1 MATVRELVTVLKYH
15 VDKSGL
21 REYKNQA
28 VAAARQIGTAVR
40 TASAVGRGGFQGLFL
55 GLRDAVREQRTFI
68 RDQAILLRQ
77 TRQVGGQY
85 SALAGYLRAAF
96 AGIGVASITNAI
108 DQAMGSEAQID
119 IFAQN
124 PANKNLIR
132 DQIYRHAQASGSD
145 YIAGVDMFGSIAR
158 NRSTLGLSDADAIKL
173 ADLTGKAVATTSKG
187 AAQDSAAILQFSQA
201 LGSGVLQG
209 DELRSILENSGGLA
223 VAIAESF
230 GISVTELKEM
240 GKAGKLTAKEMAQG
254 LLKQAEKIEAKFN
267 ALPKGFG
274 KGMTLIRNAWV
285 KTARDINEA
294 TKASERFFK
303 VNQLV
308 AENLIGIL
316 KTLTLLGTS
325 WALIRMRA
333 ALMGGLQGVTML
345 GAALIRLRA
354 LGMGALFPFLRM
366 ATILTSLYLVGE
378 DISVWMQGG
387 KSLIGTLI
395 GPASD
400 WKPQIDSIINSIASI
415 KEWITGSTEGLGA
428 WLTKWGTISVVV
440 GGLAML
446 FAPFVAMIVNLA
458 TYLVPLLWAAITKHP
473 IGLLI
478 AALGTVIAN
487 WDTIISKVKE
497 AWGYISKVLGTDGAS
512 FRNPD
517 PNNPAVNYGN
527 ARERK
532 LQNINNRAIGNRLY
546 GDSIDLI
553 QNNYITTNGSPAEVG
568 RAVGSAA
575 QQGVK
580 RAVDNK
586 PAPGYGSVEAPP

>member
-55 GLRDAVREQRTFI
+55 GVRDAVREQRTFI
-68 RDQAILLRQ
+68 REQAVLLRQ

-85 SALAGYLRAAF
+85 SALAGYIRAAF
-96 AGIGVASITNAI
+96 AGIGVASFTNAI
-108 DQAMGSEAQID
+108 DQATGSEAQID

-124 PANKNLIR
+124 PANKKQIR
-132 DQIYRHAQASGSD
+132 DQIYRNAQASGSD
-145 YIAGVDMFGSIAR
+145 YIAGLDMFGSIAR
-158 NRSTLGLSDADAIKL
+158 SRDTLGLSDADAVKL

-223 VAIAESF
+223 VAIADSF
-230 GISVTELKEM
+230 GISVTKLKEM
-240 GKAGKLTAKEMAQG
+240 GKAGKLTSKEMAQG

-274 KGMTLIRNAWV
+274 KGMTLLRNAWV
-285 KTARDINEA
+285 KAARDINEA
-294 TKASERFFK
+294 TKASEGFFK
-303 VNQLV
+303 VSQLV
-308 AENLIGIL
+308 AENLTGIL
-316 KTLTLLGTS
+316 KTLTLLGAS
-325 WALIRMRA
+325 WALMRMRA

-366 ATILTSLYLVGE
+366 ATILASLYLVGE

-395 GPASD
+395 GPASE
-400 WKPQIDSIINSIASI
+400 WKPQIDSIINSLASI

-446 FAPFVAMIVNLA
+446 FAPFVAMIINLA
-458 TYLVPLLWAAITKHP
+458 TFLVPLLWAAITKHP

-568 RAVGSAA
+568 RAVGGAA

-580 RAVDNK
+580 RAVDK
-586 PAPGYGSVEAPP
+586 PAPGYGSVEPKP